1 LWIYLR
7 FVDIILR
14 SCNKVHNNESTRVF
28 KQPSIN
34 RSLRPVLRNLQQIC
48 KRKMPGCKENS
59 KANKW
64 CKIRTCNLD
73 NHFSNCTECSDVSIE
88 ECKKLNNTIGKVFK
102 LIFGTDRIASLI
114 YIKNNGAEHYAEK
127 MCKMGQMAIK
137 KGNKIF

>member
-1 LWIYLR
+1 MKAQEYL
-7 FVDIILR
+7 
-14 SCNKVHNNESTRVF
+14 NNPQLIAACGLYCGTCSKYVKE
-28 KQPSIN
+28 K
-34 RSLRPVLRNLQQIC
+34 C
-48 KRKMPGCKENS
+48 PGCKENS
-59 KANKW
+59 KAKW